1 MNWDEIKDSLADV
14 IVFLIK
20 CLPVIFVIGYI
31 IFYIAVFV
39 EYKDVPMS
47 EIPTWAAWML
57 FTKS

>member
-20 CLPVIFVIGYI
+20 CLPVLFVIGYI

-57 FTKS
+57 YNK

>member
-20 CLPVIFVIGYI
+20 CLPVLFIVGYI

-39 EYKDVPMS
+39 EYKDVPMT

>member
-39 EYKDVPMS
+39 EYKDVPMT
-47 EIPTWAAWML
+47 EVPAWAAWVL
-57 FTKS
+57 FNK

>member
-31 IFYIAVFV
+31 IFYIAVLV
-39 EYKDVPMS
+39 EYKDVPAT
-47 EIPTWAAWML
+47 EVPAWVAWML
-57 FTKS
+57 YNK

>member
-1 MNWDEIKDSLADV
+1 MNWDEIKDLLADV

-20 CLPVIFVIGYI
+20 YLPVIFVIGYI

-47 EIPTWAAWML
+47 EVPAWVAWVL
-57 FTKS
+57 YNK

>member
-1 MNWDEIKDSLADV
+1 MNWDKIKDALADV

-39 EYKDVPMS
+39 EYKDVPMT
-47 EIPTWAAWML
+47 EVPAWVAWML
-57 FTKS
+57 YNK

>member
-39 EYKDVPMS
+39 EYEDVPMT
-47 EIPTWAAWML
+47 EVPAWAAWVL
-57 FTKS
+57 FNK

>member
-20 CLPVIFVIGYI
+20 YLPVIFVIGYI

-57 FTKS
+57 YNK

>member
-31 IFYIAVFV
+31 IFYIAVLRCAC
-39 EYKDVPMS
+39 ERGSGMGCLDVVQ
-47 EIPTWAAWML
+47 
-57 FTKS
+57 